1 MPRRLLIANVV
12 LAAIALGAAAY
23 IVMEVTTPP
32 RPAPLRPHPV
42 AEPQA
47 SPAPPPLAVTNVPL
61 GAYGVIASRNLF
73 SPTRSET
80 GGSAQAR
87 AALNLP
93 KPTLFGVVLREG
105 TLIAYLEDP
114 STKRVAGYR
123 LGDAIAGGTVQAIT
137 ADHVV
142 LARPEGA
149 VDVRLRDP
157 SKPRPALPQ
166 AGAAIPGQPIV
177 GAPPIPGTVPMPS
190 PVTPGFVPPA
200 VIAPP
205 GSPGETPRSGQ
216 MPISPRRLLP
226 PNVLRRVPPAP
237 SDATQ

>member
-1 MPRRLLIANVV
+1 MPRRLLIANVA

-23 IVMEVTTPP
+23 IVAEVTTPP
-32 RPAPLRPHPV
+32 RPAPLRPRAIV
-42 AEPQA
+42 EPQA
-47 SPAPPPLAVTNVPL
+47 SPARPPLAVTNAPL

-73 SPTRSET
+73 SPARSET

-93 KPTLFGVVLREG
+93 KPMLLGVVLRDG
-105 TLIAYLEDP
+105 MSIAYLEDP

-123 LGDAIAGGTVQAIT
+123 LGDSIAGGTLQAIT

-157 SKPRPALPQ
+157 SKPRPAPPQ
-166 AGAAIPGQPIV
+166 TAGAMPGQPIV
-177 GAPPIPGTVPMPS
+177 GAPPVPGTVPTLS
-190 PVTPGFVPPA
+190 PVTPGFVPPI
-200 VIAPP
+200 VIAPSGRP
-205 GSPGETPRSGQ
+205 IEPPPSGQ
-216 MPISPRRLLP
+216 MPIPPRRLLP
-226 PNVLRRVPPAP
+226 PNVLRRVPSTP